1 MRHTPRPTLLGLF
14 FLVFVEHD
22 RLRVEG
28 RSTRPLGVFDEALWG
43 TPEWGFV
50 AQDDER
56 RPGYLWK
63 VPDRV
68 SIDGWAVRPYQ
79 TDYGARILTG
89 GVGLQVHAGR
99 ATEVRL
105 DRYGITYATAAVRF
119 ADNGDPVSQ
128 DVVLVE
134 VSDGGRSFTVPT
146 DVGPSGRF
154 GTDYSYP
161 FGDDTKWLQAHSLG
175 SFSAADAESEQV
187 EPAHRSA

>member
-1 MRHTPRPTLLGLF
+1 MAGPSVPTRPTTEPGSSPAAS
-14 FLVFVEHD
+14 VS
-22 RLRVEG
+22 
-28 RSTRPLGVFDEALWG
+28 RS
-43 TPEWGFV
+43 
-50 AQDDER
+50 
-56 RPGYLWK
+56 
-63 VPDRV
+63 
-68 SIDGWAVRPYQ
+68 
-79 TDYGARILTG
+79 
-89 GVGLQVHAGR
+89 HAGR

-161 FGDDTKWLQAHSLG
+161 FGDDTKWLQAHFLG

-187 EPAHRSA
+187 EPAH